1 MFKKIIINIAIV
13 AIVVFA
19 FDFAIGR
26 TLRYFYFKETSGLH
40 YRTTYAMDS
49 TKADILIFGSSRAN
63 HHYVPE
69 IYEDSLKMTFYN
81 SGRDGNGI
89 FFQTAVLKSALKR
102 YTPKVIILDFAGDIE
117 KEKQSYGRISSLL
130 PYYWK
135 HEEIRKTVELRSPF
149 EKIKLLSEIYPF
161 NSEIL
166 TIAIGNL
173 EINKKRKHDNKGYVA
188 LYKEWKEGIDSITNN
203 KMYDEADSNKVNAFR
218 EFLVLAKESGANVF
232 VVYSPIFLKFNQLQ
246 EINICRALCSAEN
259 VIFWD
264 FSKDTLF
271 LNNRQFFQDI
281 GHLNNNGAII
291 FSNLMVDKIKDYI
304 NEEKH

>member
-13 AIVVFA
+13 ATIVFV

-26 TLRYFYFKETSGLH
+26 TLRYFYFKETSGLD

-49 TKADILIFGSSRAN
+49 TKAGILIFGSSRAN

-102 YTPKVIILDFAGDIE
+102 YTPKVIILDFAEDIK
-117 KEKQSYGRISSLL
+117 KERRSYDRMSSLL

-135 HEEIRKTVELRSPF
+135 HEEIRKAVELRSPF

-173 EINKKRKHDNKGYVA
+173 EINKKRKSDNKGYVA
-188 LYKEWKEGIDSITNN
+188 LYKEWEKGIDSITIND
-203 KMYDEADSNKVNAFR
+203 MYEADSNKVNAFR
-218 EFLVLAKESGANVF
+218 EFLVQAKKSGAIVF
-232 VVYSPIFLKFNQLQ
+232 VVYSPIFIKFNKLQ
-246 EINICRALCSAEN
+246 DINICRELCSSEN
-259 VIFWD
+259 VTFWD

-271 LNNRQFFQDI
+271 LNNRQLFQDI
-281 GHLNNNGAII
+281 EHLNNNGAKI
-291 FSNLMVDKIKDYI
+291 FSNLMVDKIKHFI
-304 NEEKH
+304 N